1 MRHIPHVLIKYNK
14 LRRKYKM
21 KVGFLGAGAMGGA
34 ILSGAINA
42 GVLMPK
48 NVYVS
53 DVSEKILEKYAAI
66 GCNICKD
73 NQELGNSSDV
83 VVLAVKP
90 QYAAPALAGLGT
102 TMDGKAV
109 ISIMAGATTQRIR
122 SMIHGNIRILRCM
135 PNTPALVNAGAF
147 ALCSETDLT
156 ADEKAFAE
164 NLFSSIGIAEWMNEK
179 LIDTATGLS
188 GSGPAFVAMF
198 IEALADGGV
207 LEGLPRAT
215 AYRLAAQT
223 VMGTAKLVMDTGML
237 PAQVKDMVSSP
248 GGTTITGCQ
257 VLEEMGFR
265 AAAIDAVQAATNKS
279 REL

>member
-1 MRHIPHVLIKYNK
+1 
-14 LRRKYKM
+14 M
-21 KVGFLGAGAMGGA
+21 KIGFLGAGAMGGA
-34 ILSGAINA
+34 ILAGAINA
-42 GVLMPK
+42 GVLDPK
-48 NVYVS
+48 DVYVH
-53 DVSEKILEKYAAI
+53 DISENILEKYAAM

-73 NQELGNSSDV
+73 NEELGNSSDIV
-83 VVLAVKP
+83 MLAVKP
-90 QYAAPALAGLGT
+90 QYAAPALATLGN

-122 SMIHGNIRILRCM
+122 DMIQGNIRVLRCM

-147 ALCSETDLT
+147 ALCNETDLT
-156 ADEKAFAE
+156 AEEKAFAE
-164 NLFSSIGIAEWMNEK
+164 KLFTSIGIVEWMSEK
-179 LIDTATGLS
+179 LIDTACGLS
-188 GSGPAFVAMF
+188 GSGPAFVALF

-207 LEGLPRAT
+207 LEGLPRPT

-223 VMGTAKLVMDTGML
+223 VMGTAKLIMDTGMH
-237 PAQVKDMVSSP
+237 PGQVKDMVSSP

-279 REL
+279 RQL

>member
-1 MRHIPHVLIKYNK
+1 
-14 LRRKYKM
+14 M
-21 KVGFLGAGAMGGA
+21 KIGFLGAGAMGGA
-34 ILSGAINA
+34 ILAGAVNA
-42 GVLMPK
+42 GVLDPK
-48 NVYVS
+48 DVYVS
-53 DVSEKILEKYAAI
+53 DISEKILEKYAAM
-66 GCNICKD
+66 GCNTCKD
-73 NQELGNSSDV
+73 NEELGKASDI

-90 QYAAPALAGLGT
+90 QYAAPALATLGN

-122 SMIHGNIRILRCM
+122 DMIQGDIRVLRCM

-164 NLFSSIGIAEWMNEK
+164 KLFTSIGIVEWMNEK
-179 LIDTATGLS
+179 LIDTACGLS
-188 GSGPAFVAMF
+188 GSGPAFVALF

-207 LEGLPRAT
+207 LEGLPRPT

-223 VMGTAKLVMDTGML
+223 VMGTAKLVMETGMH
-237 PAQVKDMVSSP
+237 PGQVKDMVSSP

>member
-1 MRHIPHVLIKYNK
+1 
-14 LRRKYKM
+14 M
-21 KVGFLGAGAMGGA
+21 KIGFLGAGAMGGA

-42 GVLMPK
+42 GVLDPK
-48 NVYVS
+48 QVYVS
-53 DVSEKILEKYAAI
+53 DMSDKIKEKYAAL
-66 GCNICKD
+66 GCNIVKD
-73 NQELGNSSDV
+73 NEELGRAADIA
-83 VVLAVKP
+83 VLAVKP
-90 QYAAPALAGLGT
+90 QYAAPALAGFGS

-109 ISIMAGATTQRIR
+109 ISIMAGVTVERLR
-122 SMIHGNIRILRCM
+122 KMIAGNIRVLRTM

-164 NLFSSIGIAEWMNEK
+164 KLFGSIGIVEWMNEH
-179 LIDTATGLS
+179 LIDTACGLS
-188 GSGPAFVAMF
+188 GSRPAFVAEF
-198 IEALADGGV
+198 IEALGDGGV

-223 VMGTAKLVMDTGML
+223 VMGTAKMILETGMH
-237 PAQVKDMVSSP
+237 PAQLKDMVSSP

-265 AAAIDAVQAATNKS
+265 AAAINAVQAATNKS

>member
-1 MRHIPHVLIKYNK
+1 
-14 LRRKYKM
+14 M
-21 KVGFLGAGAMGGA
+21 KIGFLGAGAMGGA

-48 NVYVS
+48 DVYVS
-53 DVSEKILEKYAAI
+53 DVSEKILEKYAAM
-66 GCNICKD
+66 GCNTCKD
-73 NQELGNSSDV
+73 NQELGAASDL

-90 QYAAPALAGLGT
+90 QYAAPALAGLGS

-122 SMIHGNIRILRCM
+122 DMIKGNIRVLRCM

-147 ALCSETDLT
+147 ALCSETDL
-156 ADEKAFAE
+156 AAEEKAFAE
-164 NLFSSIGIAEWMNEK
+164 KLFSSIGIVEWMNEK
-179 LIDTATGLS
+179 LIDTACGLS
-188 GSGPAFVAMF
+188 GSGPAFVALF

-207 LEGLPRAT
+207 LEGLPRPT

-223 VMGTAKLVMDTGML
+223 VMGTAKLIMDTGMH
-237 PAQVKDMVSSP
+237 PGQVKDMVSSP

>member
-1 MRHIPHVLIKYNK
+1 
-14 LRRKYKM
+14 M
-21 KVGFLGAGAMGGA
+21 KIGFLGAGAMGGA
-34 ILSGAINA
+34 ILAGAVKA
-42 GVLMPK
+42 GVLDPK
-48 NVYVS
+48 DVYVY
-53 DVSEKILEKYAAI
+53 DVSEKILEKYAEM

-73 NQELGNSSDV
+73 NEALGNASDI

-90 QYAAPALAGLGT
+90 QYAAPALATLGN

-109 ISIMAGATTQRIR
+109 ISIMAGATIERIR
-122 SMIHGNIRILRCM
+122 SMIQGNIRVLRCM

-147 ALCSETDLT
+147 ALCNETDLT
-156 ADEKAFAE
+156 AEEKAFAE
-164 NLFSSIGIAEWMNEK
+164 KLFTSIGIVEWMSEK
-179 LIDTATGLS
+179 LIDTACGLS
-188 GSGPAFVAMF
+188 GSGPAFVALF

-223 VMGTAKLVMDTGML
+223 VMGTAKLVMDTGMH
-237 PAQVKDMVSSP
+237 PGQVKDMVSSP

-279 REL
+279 RQL

>member
-1 MRHIPHVLIKYNK
+1 
-14 LRRKYKM
+14 M
-21 KVGFLGAGAMGGA
+21 KIGFLGAGAMGGA
-34 ILSGAINA
+34 ILAGAVKA
-42 GVLMPK
+42 GVLDPK
-48 NVYVS
+48 DIYVY
-53 DVSEKILEKYAAI
+53 DVSEKILEKYAAM
-66 GCNICKD
+66 GCNICSS
-73 NQELGNSSDV
+73 NQDMGQKSDIV
-83 VVLAVKP
+83 MLAVKP
-90 QYAAPALAGLGT
+90 QYAAPALATLGNSI
-102 TMDGKAV
+102 DGKAV

-122 SMIHGNIRILRCM
+122 DMIQGSIRVLRCM

-156 ADEKAFAE
+156 AEEKAFAE
-164 NLFSSIGIAEWMNEK
+164 KLFTSIGIVEWMSEK
-179 LIDTATGLS
+179 LIDTACGLS
-188 GSGPAFVAMF
+188 GSGPAFVALF

-223 VMGTAKLVMDTGML
+223 VMGTAKLVMDTGMH
-237 PAQVKDMVSSP
+237 PGQVKDMVSSP

-279 REL
+279 RQL

>member
-1 MRHIPHVLIKYNK
+1 
-14 LRRKYKM
+14 M
-21 KVGFLGAGAMGGA
+21 KIGFLGAGAMGGA
-34 ILSGAINA
+34 ILTGAVNA
-42 GVLMPK
+42 GVLGPK
-48 NVYVS
+48 DVYVY
-53 DVSEKILEKYAAI
+53 DVSEKILEKYAAM

-73 NQELGNSSDV
+73 NEELGKASDI

-90 QYAAPALAGLGT
+90 QYAAPALATLGNT
-102 TMDGKAV
+102 LDGKAV
-109 ISIMAGATTQRIR
+109 ISIMAGATTERIR
-122 SMIHGNIRILRCM
+122 SMIQGNIRVLRCM

-147 ALCSETDLT
+147 ALCNETDLT

-164 NLFSSIGIAEWMNEK
+164 NLFTSIGIVEWMSEK
-179 LIDTATGLS
+179 LIDTACGLS
-188 GSGPAFVAMF
+188 GSGPAFVALF

-223 VMGTAKLVMDTGML
+223 VMGTAKLVMDTGMH
-237 PAQVKDMVSSP
+237 PGQVKDMVSSP

-279 REL
+279 RQL

>member
-1 MRHIPHVLIKYNK
+1 
-14 LRRKYKM
+14 M
-21 KVGFLGAGAMGGA
+21 KIGFLGAGAMGGA

-42 GVLMPK
+42 GVLDPK
-48 NVYVS
+48 QVYVS
-53 DVSEKILEKYAAI
+53 DMSDKIKEKYAAL
-66 GCNICKD
+66 GCNIVKD
-73 NQELGNSSDV
+73 NEELGRAADIA
-83 VVLAVKP
+83 VLAVKP
-90 QYAAPALAGLGT
+90 QYAAPALAGFGS

-109 ISIMAGATTQRIR
+109 ISIMAGVTVERLR
-122 SMIHGNIRILRCM
+122 KMIAGNIRVLRTM

-164 NLFSSIGIAEWMNEK
+164 KLFGSIGIVEWMNEH
-179 LIDTATGLS
+179 LIDTACGLS
-188 GSGPAFVAMF
+188 SSGPAFVAEF
-198 IEALADGGV
+198 IEALGDGGV

-223 VMGTAKLVMDTGML
+223 VMGTAKMILETGMH
-237 PAQVKDMVSSP
+237 PAQLKDMVSSP

-265 AAAIDAVQAATNKS
+265 AAAINAVQAATNKS

>member
-1 MRHIPHVLIKYNK
+1 
-14 LRRKYKM
+14 M
-21 KVGFLGAGAMGGA
+21 KIGFLGAGAMGGA

-42 GVLMPK
+42 GVLDPK
-48 NVYVS
+48 QVYVS
-53 DVSEKILEKYAAI
+53 DMSDQIKEKYAAL
-66 GCNICKD
+66 GCNIVKD
-73 NQELGNSSDV
+73 NEELGRAADIA
-83 VVLAVKP
+83 VLAVKP
-90 QYAAPALAGLGT
+90 QYAAPALAGFGS

-109 ISIMAGATTQRIR
+109 ISIMAGVTVERLR
-122 SMIHGNIRILRCM
+122 KMIAGNIRVLRTM

-147 ALCSETDLT
+147 ALCNETDLN

-164 NLFSSIGIAEWMNEK
+164 KLFSSIGIVEWMNEH
-179 LIDTATGLS
+179 LIDTACGLS
-188 GSGPAFVAMF
+188 GSGPDFVAEF
-198 IEALADGGV
+198 IEALGDGGV

-223 VMGTAKLVMDTGML
+223 VMGAAKMILETGMH
-237 PAQVKDMVSSP
+237 PAQLKDMVSSP

-265 AAAIDAVQAATNKS
+265 AAAINAVQAATNKS

>member
-1 MRHIPHVLIKYNK
+1 
-14 LRRKYKM
+14 M
-21 KVGFLGAGAMGGA
+21 KIGFLGAGAMGGA

-48 NVYVS
+48 DVYVS
-53 DVSEKILEKYAAI
+53 DVSEKILEKYAAM

-73 NQELGNSSDV
+73 NQELGTVSDL

-90 QYAAPALAGLGT
+90 QYAAPALAGLGS

-122 SMIHGNIRILRCM
+122 DMITGSIRVLRCM

-156 ADEKAFAE
+156 AEEKAFAE
-164 NLFSSIGIAEWMNEK
+164 KLFSSIGIVEWMNEK
-179 LIDTATGLS
+179 LIDTACGLS
-188 GSGPAFVAMF
+188 GSGPAFVALF

-207 LEGLPRAT
+207 LEGLPRPT

-223 VMGTAKLVMDTGML
+223 VMGTAKLIMDTGMH
-237 PAQVKDMVSSP
+237 PGQVKDMVSSP

>member
-1 MRHIPHVLIKYNK
+1 
-14 LRRKYKM
+14 M
-21 KVGFLGAGAMGGA
+21 KIGFLGAGAMGGA

-42 GVLMPK
+42 GVLDPK
-48 NVYVS
+48 QVYVS
-53 DVSEKILEKYAAI
+53 DMSDKIKEKYAAL
-66 GCNICKD
+66 GCNIVKD
-73 NQELGNSSDV
+73 NEELGRAADIA
-83 VVLAVKP
+83 VLAVKP
-90 QYAAPALAGLGT
+90 QYAAPALEGFGS

-109 ISIMAGATTQRIR
+109 ISIMAGVTVERLR
-122 SMIHGNIRILRCM
+122 KMIAGNIRVLRTM

-164 NLFSSIGIAEWMNEK
+164 KLFGSIGIVEWMNER
-179 LIDTATGLS
+179 LIDTACGLS
-188 GSGPAFVAMF
+188 GSGPAFVAEF
-198 IEALADGGV
+198 IEALGDGGV

-223 VMGTAKLVMDTGML
+223 VMGTAKMILETGMH
-237 PAQVKDMVSSP
+237 PAQLKDMVSSP

-265 AAAIDAVQAATNKS
+265 AAAINAVQAATNKS